1 PLVLTGKGLCDMLG
15 CPATFGWGRSVDD
28 REYENTDLEID
39 QKLIAE
45 GAMQL
50 TGEIKVLEAWLRE
63 LDEAEEENEEIL
75 AVRKSYNDMLRSR
88 KEMLTTLEKQVR

>member
-1 PLVLTGKGLCDMLG
+1 M
-15 CPATFGWGRSVDD
+15 DD
-28 REYENTDLEID
+28 REYGNTDLEID

-63 LDEAEEENEEIL
+63 LDEAEEENEEVL

-88 KEMLTTLEKQVR
+88 KEMLSTLEKQVR

>member
-1 PLVLTGKGLCDMLG
+1 M
-15 CPATFGWGRSVDD
+15 DD
-28 REYENTDLEID
+28 REYENSDLEID

-50 TGEIKVLEAWLRE
+50 NGEIKVLETWLRE
-63 LDEAEEENEEIL
+63 LDDAEEANEEIL

-88 KEMLTTLEKQVR
+88 REMLSSLEKQVR

>member
-1 PLVLTGKGLCDMLG
+1 M
-15 CPATFGWGRSVDD
+15 DD
-28 REYENTDLEID
+28 REYENTDIEID

-63 LDEAEEENEEIL
+63 LDEAEEENDEIL

-88 KEMLTTLEKQVR
+88 KEMLSTLEKQVR

>member
-1 PLVLTGKGLCDMLG
+1 M
-15 CPATFGWGRSVDD
+15 DD
-28 REYENTDLEID
+28 REYGNTDLEID

-88 KEMLTTLEKQVR
+88 KEMLNTLEKQVR

>member
-1 PLVLTGKGLCDMLG
+1 M
-15 CPATFGWGRSVDD
+15 DD
-28 REYENTDLEID
+28 REYENTDIEID

-88 KEMLTTLEKQVR
+88 REMLSTLEKQVR

>member
-1 PLVLTGKGLCDMLG
+1 M
-15 CPATFGWGRSVDD
+15 DD

-63 LDEAEEENEEIL
+63 LDEAEEENDEIL

-88 KEMLTTLEKQVR
+88 KEMLSTLEKQVR

>member
-1 PLVLTGKGLCDMLG
+1 M
-15 CPATFGWGRSVDD
+15 DD

-50 TGEIKVLEAWLRE
+50 TGEIKVLEVWLRE

-88 KEMLTTLEKQVR
+88 KEMLSTLEKQVR

>member
-1 PLVLTGKGLCDMLG
+1 M
-15 CPATFGWGRSVDD
+15 DD

-63 LDEAEEENEEIL
+63 LDEAEEENEEVL

>member
-1 PLVLTGKGLCDMLG
+1 M
-15 CPATFGWGRSVDD
+15 DD

-50 TGEIKVLEAWLRE
+50 NGEIKVLENWLRE
-63 LDEAEEENEEIL
+63 LDEAEVEENEEIL

-88 KEMLTTLEKQVR
+88 REMLSTLEKQAR

>member
-1 PLVLTGKGLCDMLG
+1 MLG
-15 CPATFGWGRSVDD
+15 CPATFGWGRSVGD

>member
-1 PLVLTGKGLCDMLG
+1 M
-15 CPATFGWGRSVDD
+15 DD
-28 REYENTDLEID
+28 REYENSDLEID

-50 TGEIKVLEAWLRE
+50 TGEIKVLEAWLLE
-63 LDEAEEENEEIL
+63 LDDAEGESEDIL

-88 KEMLTTLEKQVR
+88 REMLSTLEKQVR

>member
-1 PLVLTGKGLCDMLG
+1 M
-15 CPATFGWGRSVDD
+15 DD
-28 REYENTDLEID
+28 REYENTDIEID

-50 TGEIKVLEAWLRE
+50 AGEIKVLEAWLRE

-88 KEMLTTLEKQVR
+88 KEMLSTLEKQVR

>member
-1 PLVLTGKGLCDMLG
+1 M
-15 CPATFGWGRSVDD
+15 DD
-28 REYENTDLEID
+28 REYENSDLEID

-50 TGEIKVLEAWLRE
+50 NGEIKVLEAWLRE
-63 LDEAEEENEEIL
+63 LDDAEEDGEIL

-88 KEMLTTLEKQVR
+88 RDMLSSLEKQVR

>member
-1 PLVLTGKGLCDMLG
+1 M
-15 CPATFGWGRSVDD
+15 DD

-50 TGEIKVLEAWLRE
+50 TVENKVLEAWLGE
-63 LDEAEEENEEIL
+63 LEEAEEENEEIL

>member
-1 PLVLTGKGLCDMLG
+1 M
-15 CPATFGWGRSVDD
+15 DD
-28 REYENTDLEID
+28 REYENTDIEID

-88 KEMLTTLEKQVR
+88 KEMLSTLEKQVR